1 MPTSHKLSLRARLLL
16 LVTLIVFAGYALTL
30 AVLTQQ
36 TSQLQQETV
45 WRYTEQLAMSEGHK
59 ATADLERG
67 MDAART
73 LAHALGQ
80 LKAAGLADRASAD
93 ALLKGVLAGN
103 PALVGVWSGWEP
115 NAFDGKDS
123 EYANLPGHDATGR
136 YIPYWNRG
144 SGQITVEPLV
154 DYTKPGA
161 GDYYLLP
168 QKTGQET
175 LIEPYLYKVGG
186 KETLITSLVV
196 PIQIDGRF
204 MGVAGVDL
212 TLESLQKATAQVK
225 VFERGYASFLSHA
238 GVFLGDVDSNRV
250 GQPLGNLPER
260 AQALQAIAAGQI
272 LRTQS
277 HSGHLGNEEVLRI
290 YVPLHVGNSKTP
302 WSFAISVPQK
312 EVMAA
317 VYHQRWLAAGLGSA
331 SVVLVLLALAW
342 AVQRLVI
349 RPIGGEPEQAT
360 QIAAKVAQGDLS
372 QSIVVSPDDQSSLM
386 AQLQQMQQG
395 LAGVV
400 AKVRQGAEGV
410 ATASSQIAQGNQ
422 DLSGR
427 TESQASALEETA
439 ASMSQLGSAVTQNAD
454 HARQANEL
462 ARHASDV
469 AVQGGEAVG
478 RVIVTMKEINDSS
491 RKIAD
496 IISVIDGIAFQT
508 NILALNAAVE
518 AARAGEQGRGFAV
531 VAAEVRSLAGRSAN
545 AAKEI
550 KALIDA
556 SVGRVELGASQVDQA
571 GSTMTEVV
579 SAIQRVTDIM
589 GEISSASTQ
598 QSAGVAQVGEAVTQ
612 MDQVTQQNAALVEE
626 MAAAAS
632 SLKVQA
638 QELVQTVSVFQLA
651 NGNQRSYETR
661 PSPASSYTAAPPPP
675 PSPRVAAPPAARRPA
690 AMPTPRKAPA
700 AALPPPAASRAKAA
714 PQNDSD
720 WESF

>member
-16 LVTLIVFAGYALTL
+16 LVALILLAGYVLILT
-30 AVLTQQ
+30 ALTQQ
-36 TSQLQQETV
+36 TGKLQQETT
-45 WRYTEQLAMSEGHK
+45 WSYTEQLAISEGHK
-59 ATADLERG
+59 ATAELERG

-80 LKAAGLADRASAD
+80 LKVAGLANRANAD

-103 PALVGVWSGWEP
+103 PAFLGVWSGWEP
-115 NAFDGKDS
+115 NAFDGKDN
-123 EYANLPGHDATGR
+123 EYANQPGHDATGR
-136 YIPYWNRG
+136 YVPYWNRG
-144 SGQITVEPLV
+144 SGQLVVEPLT

-175 LIEPYLYKVGG
+175 LIEPYKYTVAG
-186 KETLITSLVV
+186 KEMLITSLVV
-196 PIQIDGRF
+196 PVHIEGRF
-204 MGVAGVDL
+204 VGVVGVDL
-212 TLESLQKATAQVK
+212 ALESLQKVTAQVK
-225 VFERGYASFLSHA
+225 VFERGYASLLSHS
-238 GVFLGDVDSNRV
+238 GIFLGDVDSSRL

-260 AQALQAIAAGQI
+260 AQALQAIAAGQT

-277 HSGHLGNEEVLRI
+277 ASGHLGNEEVSRI
-290 YVPLHVGNSKTP
+290 YVPLHIGNSKNP
-302 WSFAISVPQK
+302 WSFAVTVPQK

-317 VYHQRWLAAGLGSA
+317 VYQQRWLAAGLGSV
-331 SVVLVLLALAW
+331 SLVLVLLALAW
-342 AVQRLVI
+342 AVQHLVI
-349 RPIGGEPEQAT
+349 RPIGGEPEQAALIAT
-360 QIAAKVAQGDLS
+360 QVAQGDLS
-372 QSIVVSPDDQSSLM
+372 QPVVVQPNDQSSLM

-400 AKVRQGAEGV
+400 AKVREGAEGV

-454 HARQANEL
+454 HARQANDL
-462 ARHASDV
+462 ARHASGV

-478 RVIVTMKEINDSS
+478 RVIATMKEINDSS

-589 GEISSASTQ
+589 GEISSASAQ
-598 QSAGVAQVGEAVTQ
+598 QSAGVAQVGEAVMQ

-651 NGNQRSYETR
+651 NGSQRSSVARRTG
-661 PSPASSYTAAPPPP
+661 PALAAP
-675 PSPRVAAPPAARRPA
+675 SHV
-690 AMPTPRKAPA
+690 
-700 AALPPPAASRAKAA
+700 
-714 PQNDSD
+714 SD
-720 WESF
+720 